1 MPAFAGMTAIFKIF
15 VFYITLC
22 RLSIKGLNVLNFNN
36 YLRRQMMNK
45 RAAILTLL
53 NVTAMADGKVTDE
66 EKQLIFDVLQNE
78 LDCTEDEV
86 ERGLL
91 ENTKLLK
98 ENTQKMIKEAIL
110 VLRNEC
116 TVNEMKKIIQLV
128 KDMTMADKELDNRE
142 LLIVELLTQLTM

>member
-1 MPAFAGMTAIFKIF
+1 
-15 VFYITLC
+15 
-22 RLSIKGLNVLNFNN
+22 
-36 YLRRQMMNK
+36 MNK

-78 LDCTEDEV
+78 LDCTEEEV
-86 ERGLL
+86 ERGLV
-91 ENTKLLK
+91 ENTQLLK
-98 ENTQKMIKEAIL
+98 DNTQKMIKEAIM

-116 TVNEMKKIIQLV
+116 TVNEMKKIINLV

-142 LLIVELLTQLTM
+142 LLIVELLTQLTT

>member
-1 MPAFAGMTAIFKIF
+1 
-15 VFYITLC
+15 
-22 RLSIKGLNVLNFNN
+22 
-36 YLRRQMMNK
+36 MNK

-53 NVTAMADGKVTDE
+53 NVTAMADGKVTEE
-66 EKQLIFDVLQNE
+66 EKQMIFDVLENE
-78 LDCTEDEV
+78 LDCTEEEV
-86 ERGLL
+86 ERGLT
-91 ENTKLLK
+91 ENTQLIK

-142 LLIVELLTQLTM
+142 VLIVELLTQLTT

>member
-1 MPAFAGMTAIFKIF
+1 
-15 VFYITLC
+15 
-22 RLSIKGLNVLNFNN
+22 
-36 YLRRQMMNK
+36 MNK

-53 NVTAMADGKVTDE
+53 NVTAMADGKVTEE

-78 LDCTEDEV
+78 LDCTEEEV
-86 ERGLL
+86 ERGLA
-91 ENTKLLK
+91 ENTQLLK
-98 ENTQKMIKEAIL
+98 ENTQKMIKEAVM

-142 LLIVELLTQLTM
+142 VLIVELLTQLTT

>member
-1 MPAFAGMTAIFKIF
+1 
-15 VFYITLC
+15 
-22 RLSIKGLNVLNFNN
+22 
-36 YLRRQMMNK
+36 MNK

-53 NVTAMADGKVTDE
+53 NVTAMADGKVTEE
-66 EKQLIFDVLQNE
+66 EKQMIFDVLQNE
-78 LDCTEDEV
+78 LDCTEEEV
-86 ERGLL
+86 ERGLT
-91 ENTKLLK
+91 ENTQLLK

-142 LLIVELLTQLTM
+142 VLIVELLTQLTT

>member
-1 MPAFAGMTAIFKIF
+1 
-15 VFYITLC
+15 
-22 RLSIKGLNVLNFNN
+22 
-36 YLRRQMMNK
+36 MNK

-53 NVTAMADGKVTDE
+53 NVTAMADGKVTEE
-66 EKQLIFDVLQNE
+66 EKQMIFDELENE
-78 LDCTEDEV
+78 LDCTEEEV
-86 ERGLL
+86 ERGLT
-91 ENTKLLK
+91 ENTQLIK

-142 LLIVELLTQLTM
+142 VLIVELLTQLTT

>member
-1 MPAFAGMTAIFKIF
+1 
-15 VFYITLC
+15 
-22 RLSIKGLNVLNFNN
+22 
-36 YLRRQMMNK
+36 MNK

-53 NVTAMADGKVTDE
+53 NVTAMADGKVTEE

-78 LDCTEDEV
+78 LDCTEEEV
-86 ERGLL
+86 ERGLV
-91 ENTKLLK
+91 ENTRLLK

-116 TVNEMKKIIQLV
+116 TVNEMKKIINLV

-142 LLIVELLTQLTM
+142 LLIVELLTQLTT